1 MCSTCVYK
9 QRVIVL
15 PNPMSSQISVRPSMV
30 SDLLLKSSKLP
41 VITVFIL
48 LLQHVSVNITLKHS
62 SSSAGMGLFCLQ
74 CRAEHSIEV
83 SR

>member
-1 MCSTCVYK
+1 MCSTVYK

-15 PNPMSSQISVRPSMV
+15 PNPMSSHISVRPSMV

-62 SSSAGMGLFCLQ
+62 SSSAGGCFACS
-74 CRAEHSIEV
+74 AEHSIEV